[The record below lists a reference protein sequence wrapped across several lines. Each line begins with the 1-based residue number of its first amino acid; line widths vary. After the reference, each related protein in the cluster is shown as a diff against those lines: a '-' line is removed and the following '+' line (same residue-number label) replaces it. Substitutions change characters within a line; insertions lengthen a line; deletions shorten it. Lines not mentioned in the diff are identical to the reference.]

1 MRSGLPSHQYSDDT
15 QLYYAA
21 STRHSVVDIKVI
33 ETYTR
38 AVQEWFLNN
47 DLLLNLAKSEVIAVG
62 TPTQGRFATRDFINI
77 AGSPLHPVDNVK
89 SLGVY
94 ADLNL
99 AMNVQVVLVGRTSQ
113 CQRPSAFTKTTVH
126 DAKNLHLIKSVN
138 L

>member
-1 MRSGLPSHQYSDDT
+1 MRPGSPSHQYFDDS

-21 STRHSVVDIKVI
+21 GTRHSVVDIKVI
-33 ETYTR
+33 ETCPL

-47 DLLLNLAKSEVIAVG
+47 DLLLNIVKSEVIAVG
-62 TPTQGRFATRDFINI
+62 TPTQERFATKDFINI
-77 AGSPLHPVDNVK
+77 AGSPLHTVDNVK

-94 ADLNL
+94 ADSNL